1 MSVLSNRFEAPVA
14 IRLRP
19 GAGLDTKLVL
29 GCMLMLALSLMLALG
44 LIAILGSDHVR
55 ASRNVEALTAYRQV
69 LAAANRL
76 SAERGPMNSVLGEEP
91 APDTPA
97 HRRLAEFREL
107 SDRALAEVALQA
119 AGAAGRD
126 LVADD
131 RLAGVR
137 LRLAEARRAADRLAA
152 LPLAERSSADI
163 RGAIAGMF
171 EVVDAMRP
179 VVTAAMV
186 DLTLQDGSLA
196 GQALIGQ
203 MLGDLREY
211 AGRMG
216 SLLAPS
222 IAAREPLLAAAH
234 DDLVLTRGR
243 IMQIWQSLERQLAL
257 HADAVGLHE
266 ALWEAHH
273 LYFRDGLD
281 LIARLTSEGRSGRYS
296 VSTEAMTLQYVP
308 SMAPLERLRD
318 SFLDD
323 MLADAKAARK
333 ASARWLQA
341 VAAFTVLI
349 VLANL
354 LLLVAARRRIFRP
367 LLQARSHVV
376 ALAEERG
383 LETEVR
389 IGSHGGEIRELF
401 AALEIL
407 RRKLRERLRLT
418 ERLKVQAE
426 TDSLTGL
433 LNRHAFDRLGQD
445 DPDFADFPDE
455 VGLILMDIDRFKD
468 INDTH
473 GHVAGDAALRAVAGL
488 VAESVRKHDLVMRY
502 GGEEI
507 AIVLPNTSTAMLARI
522 AETLRA
528 AIAEQAVMLGDGRQL
543 RLTASFGVAAG
554 RRDRLGWKALIAA
567 ADQALYAAK
576 AGGRNRVAI
585 AGERTPTVPGA
596 SEPERAA

>member
-1 MSVLSNRFEAPVA
+1 MSVLSNRFEAQVA
-14 IRLRP
+14 TRLRP

-29 GCMLMLALSLMLALG
+29 GCLLMLALSLMLALG
-44 LIAILGSDHVR
+44 LIAILGGDHVR
-55 ASRNVEALTAYRQV
+55 ASRNVEALTAYRHV
-69 LAAANRL
+69 LTAANRL
-76 SAERGPMNSVLGEEP
+76 SAERGPMNGVLGEEP
-91 APDTPA
+91 ASDTPA
-97 HRRLAEFREL
+97 RRRLAEFRVL
-107 SDRALAEVALQA
+107 TDRALAEVTPHA

-126 LVADD
+126 PAAGDG
-131 RLAGVR
+131 LAGVR

-163 RGAIAGMF
+163 RSVIAGMF

-186 DLTLQDGSLA
+186 DLTVHDGSLA
-196 GQALIGQ
+196 GQALTGQ

-222 IAAREPLLAAAH
+222 IAAREPLPAAAH
-234 DDLVLTRGR
+234 DELVLTRGR
-243 IMQIWQSLERQLAL
+243 ILQIWQSLERQLAL
-257 HADAVGLHE
+257 QASAFGLE
-266 ALWEAHH
+266 AALREAHS
-273 LYFRDGLD
+273 LYFGGGLD
-281 LIARLTSEGRSGRYS
+281 LIARLTAEGRSGRYS
-296 VSTEAMTLQYVP
+296 VTTEAMTLQYVP

-318 SFLDD
+318 DFLDD
-323 MLADAKAARK
+323 MLADAQAVRQ
-333 ASARWLQA
+333 ASAWWLQA

-349 VLANL
+349 VLTNL
-354 LLLVAARRRIFRP
+354 LLLLAARRRIFRP
-367 LLQARSHVV
+367 LLQAREHVV

-383 LETEVR
+383 LDTEMRV
-389 IGSHGGEIRELF
+389 GNHGGEIRELF

-407 RRKLRERLRLT
+407 RLKLRERLRLT

-426 TDSLTGL
+426 TDALTGL

-445 DPDFADFPDE
+445 DPDFADLPDE

-473 GHVAGDAALRAVAGL
+473 GHVAGDTALRAVAGL

-507 AIVLPNTSTAMLARI
+507 AIVLPNTSMLLLARI

-528 AIAEQAVMLGDGRQL
+528 TIAEQVIMLGDGTQL
-543 RLTASFGVAAG
+543 RVTASFGVAAG
-554 RRDRLGWKALIAA
+554 RRDRPGWKALIAA

-576 AGGRNRVAI
+576 ARGRNRVAI
-585 AGERTPTVPGA
+585 AGERTPTIPGA
-596 SEPERAA
+596 SETERAA